1 MLTISDDTPLY
12 LSLDHHHGICLEA
25 KLDNFAYYYD
35 RFNLPSLNY
44 SICTGGKNSHGEGDL
59 KQLHQHFL
67 PKSFLHEQRY
77 DDLETL
83 ESILKNRI
91 WQVPTNKGRLSH
103 VIIEKYIK
111 NKLGFRGNQ
120 GNESGYLLL
129 DHHWQRHMGDL
140 EFDPK
145 EFPKIEETI
154 KMIK

>member
-67 PKSFLHEQRY
+67 PKSFLHEQRL
-77 DDLETL
+77 DDLRTL
-83 ESILKNRI
+83 ESVLNKPI
-91 WQVPTNKGRLSH
+91 WQVPVVNGKLSH
-103 VIIEKYIK
+103 DSIKNHIK
-111 NKLGFRGNQ
+111 NKLNFRNPGQ
-120 GNESGYLLL
+120 DRGYLLL

-145 EFPKIEETI
+145 EFPRLEETI
-154 KMIK
+154 TMIK